1 MKRFY
6 QLITITVAMTSA
18 AGCMES
24 GTSSKSSSTDSS
36 SSSGSSTSTSTTTTT
51 TTTTSTATA
60 TSSSS
65 SSSGSSSSGCISGDG
80 TGADGV
86 YSFTADGSGG
96 NRVSGDGMTA
106 SGSGY
111 VISGGHI
118 WSLSKDSDVADKE
131 VLGTMDQG
139 GSVEIMVQPQTNP
152 GAESVGS
159 VTYCNTGTNYSRL
172 TMTVLLGKYKSGIFY
187 PSDEETFTAVNTGS
201 CSSSISFSVP
211 SYNLSSTEY
220 PDIVVKSVKSDGEC
234 ISYGASCSSDPL
246 VPNKSCWRTKVF
258 VKLQN
263 ATSW

>member
-1 MKRFY
+1 MKFFY
-6 QLITITVAMTSA
+6 QIFLFSLAALVI
-18 AGCMES
+18 AGCTES
-24 GTSSKSSSTDSS
+24 GSSNKASSTGSV
-36 SSSGSSTSTSTTTTT
+36 SSSGGSTGPTTTNTTTTT
-51 TTTTSTATA
+51 PTTTTS
-60 TSSSS
+60 
-65 SSSGSSSSGCISGDG
+65 SSGTTTSNCISGDG

-96 NRVSGDGMTA
+96 NRVRGDGMKV

-118 WSLSKDSDVADKE
+118 WSLSNDSDVEEKE

-139 GSVEIMVQPQTNP
+139 GSVEIMIQPQTNP
-152 GAESVGS
+152 SAEALGS
-159 VTYCNTGTNYSRL
+159 VSYCNTGTNYSRL
-172 TMTVLLGKYKSGIFY
+172 TVTVLLGKYKSGIFY
-187 PSDEETFTAVNTGS
+187 PSDEETFTAVNTGT

-220 PDIVVKSVKSDGEC
+220 PDIVVKNIKSDGEC
-234 ISYGASCSSDPL
+234 ISYGSSCSTDPL

-258 VKLQN
+258 VKLPN